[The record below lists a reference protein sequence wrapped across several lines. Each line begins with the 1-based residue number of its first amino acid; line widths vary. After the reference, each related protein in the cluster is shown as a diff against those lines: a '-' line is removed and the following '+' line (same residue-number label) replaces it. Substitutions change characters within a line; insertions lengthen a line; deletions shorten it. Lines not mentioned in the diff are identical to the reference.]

1 MNEQDSGTMLRLLE
15 GEGYAATDQPEEA
28 DVILINTC
36 SVREKPEQ
44 KVRSLLGRFRPIKE
58 ERKSV
63 VVGVTGCFAQQ
74 EAGGLLK
81 SFPWLDLVMGP
92 DAITRLP
99 SLLDDVQV
107 GRKRM
112 LATEQLDRQDYPFA
126 NETISRD
133 GRQVTAFVNIQKGC
147 DNLCSFCIVPYT
159 RGREVSRAADDVLGE
174 VQRLTSAGVKEVT
187 LLGQNV
193 NSYGVKRSGEPAFHE
208 LVARIASETDIQRI
222 RFTTSNPWDLDPGL
236 VALFASEPKLTSYF
250 HLPVQAGSDSMLKR
264 MRRRHSRA
272 EYLDLVAALRE
283 ARPDIALSTDIIVG
297 FPEETE
303 EEHAATLSLL
313 EEVRYDSI
321 YSFNYNERPHTP
333 ASRKLPDAIP
343 KEVKSRRLQEIQ
355 GLQKQI
361 TGEVMKGWEGQT
373 APVLVEGPSKRDPDW
388 LSGRISQNWIV
399 NFEGGERL
407 IGEVVDVTV
416 ERALSN
422 SMQGALPT
430 RETSGAGSRLQV
442 LSQ

>member
-15 GEGYAATDQPEEA
+15 AEGYASTEVPEEA

-44 KVRSLLGRFRPIKE
+44 KVRSLLGRFRPIKA
-58 ERKSV
+58 ERKSIV
-63 VVGVTGCFAQQ
+63 LGVTGCYAQQ

-81 SFPWLDLVMGP
+81 RFPWVDLVMGP

-99 SLLDDVQV
+99 ALLDDVQV

-126 NETISRD
+126 NETIARD
-133 GRQVTAFVNIQKGC
+133 GRQITAFVNIQKGC

-159 RGREVSRAADDVLGE
+159 RGREVSRSAEDVLAE
-174 VQRLTSAGVKEVT
+174 VRRLTAAGVKEVT

-193 NSYGVKRSGEPAFHE
+193 NSYGLKRSGEPAFHE
-208 LVARIASETDIQRI
+208 LVSRLAGETDLERI
-222 RFTTSNPWDLDPGL
+222 RFTTSNPWDLNPGL
-236 VALFASEPKLTSYF
+236 IELFGREPKLTSYF
-250 HLPVQAGSDSMLKR
+250 HLPVQAGSDSMLQR
-264 MRRRHSRA
+264 MRRRHTRA
-272 EYLDLVAALRE
+272 EYLELVAALRE

-303 EEHAATLSLL
+303 EEHEGTLSLL
-313 EEVRYDSI
+313 EEVRYDFI
-321 YSFNYNERPHTP
+321 YSFNYNERPFTP
-333 ASRKLPDAIP
+333 ASRKLPDEVP

-355 GLQKQI
+355 GLQKKI
-361 TGEVMKGWEGQT
+361 TAEIMATWEGKT
-373 APVLVEGPSKRDPDW
+373 APVLVEGPSKRDPAW

-407 IGEVVDVTV
+407 IGEVVDVSI

-422 SMQGALPT
+422 SMQGTLPT
-430 RETSGAGSRLQV
+430 RETSGAGARLQI
-442 LSQ
+442 LSN